1 METTYKKI
9 KYEKGNI
16 MVTSITRQSIIIKC
30 NQQASILLGNYE
42 FYYLAGL
49 MKKLFGFQLDAQ
61 MQPQEMF
68 AQIQKEFGTANPKDE
83 REKYLLKLVE
93 FYKPLEEY
101 DEQMKELFHMGE
113 TEERLWQMF

>member
-1 METTYKKI
+1 
-9 KYEKGNI
+9 
-16 MVTSITRQSIIIKC
+16 MVPSITRQSIIIKC

-49 MKKLFGFQLDAQ
+49 MKKLFGFQLSAD
-61 MQPQEMF
+61 MKPQELF
-68 AQIQKEFGTANPKDE
+68 TQIQKEFDLANPKDE
-83 REKYLLKLVE
+83 REGYLLKLVK

-101 DEQMKELFHMGE
+101 DDQMKELFQMGE